1 MSGSSKIRRIEP
13 PNSPSGNSPNEI
25 KNGDSGI
32 PTENQVPGGEGFP
45 SGPQSPLGD
54 SASQDA
60 SSQKMYWNAVN
71 STAGSVL
78 EYVVITLFDVPQ
90 FVLGG
95 CASSR
100 CQLPPTLCGGGG
112 DAVFTPNS
120 SLQIIADF
128 ANLILLPHLLYFYFS
143 TSINPQSSV
152 VKAESWTTPTSG
164 SSTVGSSSVNPASN
178 GPPALRPYMSSTAGT
193 PNSGSHHATYT
204 PCSSNSSGMYE
215 GATLPL
221 PKREMVSLTSSTSND
236 NGGAYLAPTTGP
248 EYAYPQ
254 PNTSDSSIDSQAV
267 PMWSGP
273 SAPSSRPQGA
283 DYYSSSSQNSMKGGG
298 GSVRFDNRMDTT
310 SYPLPQENLPP
321 VEENKEEMVEEILEL
336 EGYSDGGDDEAEDYV
351 DFGNNIKVPTVSDS
365 FEGINFPQLF
375 AASNDH
381 SEKIIDLARQ
391 FYCKFGELLE
401 EGGRVGGERQGNG
414 YSSFTL
420 DNVDSVLGILTSML
434 EECLFHM
441 VDWVNRTE
449 IFRIIRVE
457 DKMQL
462 LNSSWSEV
470 IIVELLQCL
479 ILNLQ
484 EKTRV
489 GAVTPTEPSNMD
501 LYRLVITLMNY
512 LLPGDDNQ
520 RMMGLIKRFI
530 ELNPSSHEFTCLKF
544 LAIFN
549 CLKHGES
556 LSSFRFDDSLFLE
569 QVISFFRN
577 SLHLVGRLFTDVHL
591 TQPSLR
597 YVQQVQ
603 GELCHFLLRA
613 ARRTFRKGG
622 HIPHLPDYLSFT
634 NLATPAMLT
643 TIAASERLSLLL
655 SRLTEVKH
663 VAFQLESFLVGRY
676 YAFCIPNE
684 SLLTEMLLTKRGA
697 RNRVPSMPQQP
708 PSAPPAPIG
717 GFEYNY
723 STPPPSQTVPM
734 KRDPN
739 VYTSS
744 VTTSDWRPQSA
755 GGNGGDGYRASTPA
769 QYFSCTTP
777 HPAAAA
783 PPSADFSNSQAP
795 SQPPNQAQD
804 QSFFMPPQ
812 NGESEGKSL
821 TAKLFKLVS
830 KGRLKR
836 LQRLVNQSFASDD
849 GSTSIS
855 SSTATVYLLAS
866 AVDSRGRRLLHV
878 ACEHGHLE
886 MVRYLVDLGLP
897 TETCDRKGNTPAH
910 SCIKYGLK
918 SKRFE
923 KCCKLLACLIESNLE
938 LLYVRNN
945 EGTSSSYLLEQLW
958 QESAPEERTK
968 GDATDTNVGS
978 DVPLDGEKGY
988 EI

>member
-78 EYVVITLFDVPQ
+78 D
-90 FVLGG
+90 
-95 CASSR
+95 
-100 CQLPPTLCGGGG
+100 
-112 DAVFTPNS
+112 
-120 SLQIIADF
+120 
-128 ANLILLPHLLYFYFS
+128 

-549 CLKHGES
+549 CLKH
-556 LSSFRFDDSLFLE
+556 
-569 QVISFFRN
+569 
-577 SLHLVGRLFTDVHL
+577 DVHL

-812 NGESEGKSL
+812 NVVTS
-821 TAKLFKLVS
+821 
-830 KGRLKR
+830 
-836 LQRLVNQSFASDD
+836 QS
-849 GSTSIS
+849 T
-855 SSTATVYLLAS
+855 T
-866 AVDSRGRRLLHV
+866 
-878 ACEHGHLE
+878 
-886 MVRYLVDLGLP
+886 
-897 TETCDRKGNTPAH
+897 
-910 SCIKYGLK
+910 
-918 SKRFE
+918 
-923 KCCKLLACLIESNLE
+923 
-938 LLYVRNN
+938 
-945 EGTSSSYLLEQLW
+945 Q
-958 QESAPEERTK
+958 QQQ
-968 GDATDTNVGS
+968 
-978 DVPLDGEKGY
+978 
-988 EI
+988 